1 MVSAVR
7 ADPQALAVSD
17 EQFMREWL
25 RRIQSEFS
33 EMPGLRLTRPQAQRL
48 WALDPQLCGRLLE
61 ALVSARVLEKTTRDV
76 YVLAGTSGA

>member
-1 MVSAVR
+1 MKRVK
-7 ADPQALAVSD
+7 SD
-17 EQFMREWL
+17 F
-25 RRIQSEFS
+25 ID
-33 EMPGLRLTRPQAQRL
+33 MPGLRLTPLQAQRL